1 MTDTHI
7 SPVTATRTTLI
18 ICSTAGCNTGK
29 GPCDWSGW
37 IEFTEPTTGRV
48 TGGTACCKKCGMFAI
63 DHSLRY
69 GA

>member
-1 MTDTHI
+1 MADSAQPITLA
-7 SPVTATRTTLI
+7 VCGTTQVA
-18 ICSTAGCNTGK
+18 SGCK

-37 IEFTEPTTGRV
+37 INFTEPTTGRI
-48 TGGTACCKKCGMFAI
+48 TGGTACCKRCGMFAI